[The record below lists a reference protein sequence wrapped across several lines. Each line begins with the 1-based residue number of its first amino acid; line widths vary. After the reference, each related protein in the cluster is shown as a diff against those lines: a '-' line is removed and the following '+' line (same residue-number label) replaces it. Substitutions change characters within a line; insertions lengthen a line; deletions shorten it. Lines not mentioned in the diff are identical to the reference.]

1 MKHYCTFC
9 EAEIYFSGKVCECWQ
24 CGTHNKHNITARK
37 KASFRVRL
45 AIAKDLAKPNRET
58 YRAIG
63 TRYGYSEKAVHD
75 IACKVFVPED
85 VFKLSDYQRK
95 VWELYEKLKE
105 VKAVADAIGC
115 DDNTMRRHIKK
126 IKFLKEQEQ
135 CYLD

>member
-45 AIAKDLAKPNRET
+45 AIAKDLAKPNRES

-63 TRYGYSEKAVHD
+63 TRYGYSEKAVYD
-75 IACKVFVPED
+75 IACKYFVPED

-95 VWELYEKLKE
+95 VWALYQELNNI
-105 VKAVADAIGC
+105 KAVGRAFNRDENIIR
-115 DDNTMRRHIKK
+115 MHIKK
-126 IKFLKEQEQ
+126 IKFIKEQEK